1 MKVNSNTFSLEEK
14 DHADITAAVKKIAE
28 DNGID
33 NVKRASIDLS
43 SEKGVIKFELAE
55 EVDATEETE

>member
-1 MKVNSNTFSLEEK
+1 MKVNSSTFSLEEK
-14 DHADITAAVKKIAE
+14 DHADITAAVQKIAKE
-28 DNGID
+28 NGIS

-55 EVDATEETE
+55 EVNATEEAE